1 LLTQEFGLS
10 ISKLKIVQTDVDA
23 NNYMA
28 QILACPVPTNL
39 NPLSPNGFKFNI
51 EKLGEVEYFCQ
62 EVNIP
67 GITIGDPVL
76 ANPFRAIPL
85 PGDHLTYDTL
95 NVKFLIDANME
106 NYIAIHNWIV
116 ALGFPEEYDQYID
129 YINTNQFGVLSEL
142 AKSYSDATLQILSG
156 ANTPVKTLNFRD
168 LVPRS
173 LGSLTFQS
181 TNQDVLYLVGDAT
194 FSFSY
199 YTFA

>member
-1 LLTQEFGLS
+1 
-10 ISKLKIVQTDVDA
+10 
-23 NNYMA
+23 MA

-67 GITIGDPVL
+67 GITIGDPIL

-116 ALGFPEEYDQYID
+116 ALGFPEDYDQYID

-156 ANTPVKTLNFRD
+156 ANTPVKTLNFKD

-173 LGSLTFQS
+173 IGSLTFQS